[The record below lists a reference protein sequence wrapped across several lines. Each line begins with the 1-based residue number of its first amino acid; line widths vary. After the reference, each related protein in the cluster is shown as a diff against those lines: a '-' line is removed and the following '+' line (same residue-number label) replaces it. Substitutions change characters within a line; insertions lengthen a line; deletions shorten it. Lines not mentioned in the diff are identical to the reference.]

1 MSATVVCG
9 QVDTPFPYPYAQAV
23 LMMLVMW
30 MLFVPFFVCE
40 IVNSLWFAII
50 VTFLAVF
57 AFALLNEV
65 AYDPP
70 PPQPR
75 SARATIPPLHL
86 SSMIYASMIRECLL
100 RRRDLEDPFGH
111 ATNQVTS
118 MPD

>member
-70 PPQPR
+70 PPAP
-75 SARATIPPLHL
+75 
-86 SSMIYASMIRECLL
+86 ASQSHRC
-100 RRRDLEDPFGH
+100 
-111 ATNQVTS
+111 TS
-118 MPD
+118 RP

>member
-65 AYDPP
+65 AYYPP
-70 PPQPR
+70 C
-75 SARATIPPLHL
+75 ATIPPLHL
-86 SSMIYASMIRECLL
+86 SSML
-100 RRRDLEDPFGH
+100 RDDP
-111 ATNQVTS
+111 
-118 MPD
+118 

>member
-1 MSATVVCG
+1 
-9 QVDTPFPYPYAQAV
+9 
-23 LMMLVMW
+23 MMLVMW

-65 AYDPP
+65 AYRPP
-70 PPQPR
+70 SPA
-75 SARATIPPLHL
+75 ARVTIPPLHL
-86 SSMIYASMIRECLL
+86 SSMICASMIRECLL